1 MIGTTD
7 REYHG
12 DPAQVSIT
20 EQEIAYVL
28 GVANTH
34 FRKQLEPRDIVHT
47 FAGVRPCAMTNLT
60 TRLPSPVTTPYR
72 WLLRKSRRRCSR
84 YSAAN

>member
-1 MIGTTD
+1 MQNEDRRIVFAIPYLDRYTMIGTTD

-28 GVANTH
+28 WCGQYALS
-34 FRKQLEPRDIVHT
+34 QA
-47 FAGVRPCAMTNLT
+47 AGTQGHRAYL
-60 TRLPSPVTTPYR
+60 
-72 WLLRKSRRRCSR
+72 RRRSPLVR
-84 YSAAN
+84 